1 MTLPLHAS
9 PQAKT
14 LTVEQ
19 ARELHRTLQS
29 QILRLISEFETS
41 TSILV
46 EDIVVHHTSQ
56 VVSHQ
61 QVRAVTVTARL

>member
-1 MTLPLHAS
+1 MPLPLHAS

-19 ARELHRTLQS
+19 VRELHKTLQS

-46 EDIVVHHTSQ
+46 EGIVVHHTTQ
-56 VVSHQ
+56 VAFHQ
-61 QVRAVTVTARL
+61 QVQGVTVTAQL

>member
-19 ARELHRTLQS
+19 VRELHKTLQS
-29 QILRLISEFETS
+29 QILRLISEFETA
-41 TSILV
+41 TSLHV
-46 EDIVVHHTSQ
+46 QSVVVHHATQLCFTQSVQ
-56 VVSHQ
+56 
-61 QVRAVTVTARL
+61 AVTVETQL

>member
-14 LTVEQ
+14 LTLEQ
-19 ARELHRTLQS
+19 VRELHKTLQS

-41 TSILV
+41 TSIQV
-46 EDIVVHHTSQ
+46 EGIVVHHITQ
-56 VVSHQ
+56 VAFLQ
-61 QVRAVTVTARL
+61 QVQAVTVTARL